1 MKSFLTG
8 GVPNLQNDS
17 PILSLDLLV
26 GKISTD
32 GRLEVVSK
40 AVMLEHLDQRCL
52 ADVGVTDDDDF
63 DKMLAY
69 VALLGLGEE
78 GS

>member
-1 MKSFLTG
+1 M
-8 GVPNLQNDS
+8 QNDS

>member
-1 MKSFLTG
+1 M
-8 GVPNLQNDS
+8 QNDS
-17 PILSLDLLV
+17 PVLSLDLLV

-32 GRLEVVSK
+32 GRLEVISK
-40 AVMLEHLDQRCL
+40 AVMLEHLDQGCL
-52 ADVGVTDDDDF
+52 AYVGVTNDDDF
-63 DKMLAY
+63 DKMLSY